1 MAKAKEISK
10 IARVTVSEYL
20 EKIATYQERKDGL
33 DLADYLLKLDLKQN
47 TPAEPKQ
54 ATPHTHSDFALPN
67 AILSNQFIEDIKELS
82 SIYKLIIN
90 NQ

>member
-47 TPAEPKQ
+47 TPAEP
-54 ATPHTHSDFALPN
+54 
-67 AILSNQFIEDIKELS
+67 
-82 SIYKLIIN
+82 
-90 NQ
+90 